1 MPSLATWFSPS
12 LQTIS
17 RSAGRSSVLA
27 AAYRSCEKL
36 TDERLGITR
45 DFRPKGKHGLA
56 SNICIGIPNDDI
68 GLLFNNAE
76 KAESRVN
83 STVARELMV
92 PLPSGWTDDERAQ
105 CARGLGEMLRARYG
119 VAVLVSIHRPSK
131 DNNND
136 HVHILFTTRT
146 VDADGVFGE
155 KTRIL
160 DDAKTGEVKKL
171 REAVC
176 ELVNIQ
182 ARAQGEDWYVY
193 AGKFAEVIEN
203 HIPITHISIAHGKN
217 QQQYIEA
224 DRENVDEARSA
235 LAKIN
240 QGVLAREKEIA
251 KLIAQA
257 KFEAASQNTS
267 QRPDGSGSLSMEAH
281 AVKPALKRIEMPKE
295 ALKAK
300 AQLDKAI
307 GSRAILRQ
315 QYTAWKEM
323 HTQLVASPPV
333 PEYGFFGWPKARY
346 KKGLAEYTESLKNAK
361 EGMGECTAKAQKL
374 VEFIQMPDR
383 RRLHGVYQST
393 MAHNALVEAHEK
405 QMAQER
411 EQELALLEHDQ
422 AKREQE
428 ANRVDWSAYL
438 RESPETRQEEA
449 TEYSNGGGMG
459 L

>member
-36 TDERLGITR
+36 TDERLGVTR

-56 SNICIGIPNDDI
+56 SDICIGIPNDDI

-146 VDADGVFGE
+146 VDANGVFGE

-193 AGKFAEVIEN
+193 AGKF
-203 HIPITHISIAHGKN
+203 
-217 QQQYIEA
+217 
-224 DRENVDEARSA
+224 
-235 LAKIN
+235 
-240 QGVLAREKEIA
+240 
-251 KLIAQA
+251 
-257 KFEAASQNTS
+257 
-267 QRPDGSGSLSMEAH
+267 
-281 AVKPALKRIEMPKE
+281 
-295 ALKAK
+295 
-300 AQLDKAI
+300 
-307 GSRAILRQ
+307 
-315 QYTAWKEM
+315 
-323 HTQLVASPPV
+323 
-333 PEYGFFGWPKARY
+333 
-346 KKGLAEYTESLKNAK
+346 
-361 EGMGECTAKAQKL
+361 
-374 VEFIQMPDR
+374 
-383 RRLHGVYQST
+383 
-393 MAHNALVEAHEK
+393 
-405 QMAQER
+405 
-411 EQELALLEHDQ
+411 
-422 AKREQE
+422 
-428 ANRVDWSAYL
+428 
-438 RESPETRQEEA
+438 
-449 TEYSNGGGMG
+449 
-459 L
+459 